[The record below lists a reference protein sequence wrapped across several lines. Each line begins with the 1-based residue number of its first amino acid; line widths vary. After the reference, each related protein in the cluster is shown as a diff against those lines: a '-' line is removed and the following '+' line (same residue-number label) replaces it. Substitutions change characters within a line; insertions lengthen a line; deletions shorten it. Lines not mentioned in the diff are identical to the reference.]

1 MMDRV
6 LISLNAISK
15 YFGRK
20 LILEDINLEI
30 TPQKAIAFLG
40 PNGSGKSTLL
50 KIIAGL
56 TTISSG
62 AVNYTPQLKIAYIPE
77 NFPKIDLTPA
87 EFIKALGSIGGLT
100 PEQVSTSMTDLFQA
114 FQMDD
119 MRDVPIKHLSKGTIQ
134 KVAVI
139 QALLT
144 TPDVLLL
151 DEPLSGQ
158 DIQSQQLFIRM
169 VQKLHQQ
176 GVATVMSCH
185 ERFLVNQLANTA
197 YEISDHQLIP
207 LDLSSLKQVKYDML
221 IFEAPSE
228 AALDV
233 ELDRLVEHAEWDHN
247 RLKVIVPSDHSDV
260 VLKALLKRQFK
271 LRTMEGMDQ

>member
-1 MMDRV
+1 MDRV

-20 LILEDINLEI
+20 LILKDIDLEI
-30 TPQKAIAFLG
+30 TPKNAIALLG
-40 PNGSGKSTLL
+40 PNGCGKSTLL

-56 TTISSG
+56 TKISSG
-62 AVNYTPQLKIAYIPE
+62 SVDYAPQLKIAYIPE

-87 EFIKALGSIGGLT
+87 EFIKSLGLIGGLT
-100 PEQVSTSMTDLFQA
+100 TAKVSTSMTDLFQT
-114 FQMDD
+114 FQMDE

-158 DIQSQQLFIRM
+158 DIQSQQLFIQM
-169 VQKLHQQ
+169 VQELHQQ
-176 GVATVMSCH
+176 GVATIMSCH
-185 ERFLVNQLANTA
+185 ERFLVNQLAHTA

-207 LDLSSLKQVKYDML
+207 LDLSELKKVEYDLL
-221 IFEAPSE
+221 IFEAPAE
-228 AALDV
+228 A
-233 ELDRLVEHAEWDHN
+233 ELDSQLYHLIEQAEWDHD
-247 RLKVIVPSDHSDV
+247 RLKLIVPSDQSDL
-260 VLKALLKRQFK
+260 VLKELLKHQFK
-271 LRTMEGMDQ
+271 LRAMEGMEQ

>member
-1 MMDRV
+1 MDRV

-20 LILEDINLEI
+20 LILKDIDLEI
-30 TPQKAIAFLG
+30 TPKNAIALLG
-40 PNGSGKSTLL
+40 PNGCGKSTLL

-56 TTISSG
+56 TKISSG
-62 AVNYTPQLKIAYIPE
+62 SVDYAPQLKIAYIPE

-87 EFIKALGSIGGLT
+87 EFIKSLGLIGGLT
-100 PEQVSTSMTDLFQA
+100 TAKVSTSMTDLFQT

-119 MRDVPIKHLSKGTIQ
+119 MCDVPIKHLSKGTIQ
-134 KVAVI
+134 KVSVI

-176 GVATVMSCH
+176 GVATIMSCH
-185 ERFLVNQLANTA
+185 ERFLVNQLAHTA

-207 LDLSSLKQVKYDML
+207 LDLSDLKKVEYDLL
-221 IFEAPSE
+221 IFEAPAE
-228 AALDV
+228 A
-233 ELDRLVEHAEWDHN
+233 ELDSQLYHLIEQAEWDHD
-247 RLKVIVPSDHSDV
+247 RLKLIVPSDQSDL
-260 VLKALLKRQFK
+260 VLKELLKHQFK
-271 LRTMEGMDQ
+271 LRAMEGMEQ